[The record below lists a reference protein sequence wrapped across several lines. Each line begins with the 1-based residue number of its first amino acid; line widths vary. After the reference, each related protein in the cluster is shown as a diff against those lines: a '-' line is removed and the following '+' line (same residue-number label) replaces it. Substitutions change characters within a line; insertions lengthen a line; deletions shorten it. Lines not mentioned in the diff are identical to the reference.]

1 MEVKAVSINYK
12 MIQFFIAVVLIV
24 VSIIWKVFS
33 VNRPRSYAFLRID
46 EQECFVRNGTL
57 TVEGGNNTIREC
69 NFINKLPFIK
79 LTVSSKD
86 CHPPDHDSSSN
97 TSNLH
102 AFSKIKT
109 PTPDATQAPS
119 KFGRL
124 ANNKSSAISYQI
136 LSPNQDINAL
146 RGPSGS
152 EFHSDKVI
160 PHNIVQKGFNA
171 KIESYS
177 AFGDSYGDKLE
188 KTNIN
193 NMLKEFDITHV
204 IIGGL
209 AKDYGVLCTALDAI
223 KNGYKVCVPLWATR
237 SINDDTGNEAEK
249 KMCYAGVFL
258 AKDMDELNKWLE
270 SDNASSC
277 TCKNLNWDIY

>member
-1 MEVKAVSINYK
+1 

-46 EQECFVRNGTL
+46 EQDCFVRNGTL
-57 TVEGGNNTIREC
+57 SEEGGNNTIREC

-86 CHPPDHDSSSN
+86 CHPPDHNSSSN
-97 TSNLH
+97 TSNLN

-109 PTPDATQAPS
+109 TIPYATQAPS
-119 KFGRL
+119 KFGKL
-124 ANNKSSAISYQI
+124 ANNKSSTISRNKDDQNLLY
-136 LSPNQDINAL
+136 NNDTNGL
-146 RGPSGS
+146 RGQADS
-152 EFHSDKVI
+152 EFHSDKVTSR
-160 PHNIVQKGFNA
+160 NIVQKGFDA
-171 KIESYS
+171 EIESYS
-177 AFGDSYGDKLE
+177 ALGDSYGDKLE

-249 KMCYAGVFL
+249 KMCYAGIFL

-277 TCKNLNWDIY
+277 TCKKLNWDIY